1 MKIVLTFDS
10 FEEFLEQINR
20 YNVKYKQRK
29 QELIPVEDVAAALKA
44 EEAKKTASVDHAA
57 LNESAKKATEI
68 INKAEAKEEPAP
80 EVEPATVTEDFR
92 AEVRH
97 VLHELNKQKNS
108 KTAATDI
115 IKTFGVTRLTDVPLS
130 DLPALMTKAQ
140 EALNA

>member
-44 EEAKKTASVDHAA
+44 EEAKKTAPKKEAA
-57 LNESAKKATEI
+57 PEPTPAPDP
-68 INKAEAKEEPAP
+68 EPAP
-80 EVEPATVTEDFR
+80 EPAPEPVSEPKQVTVTEDFR

-115 IKTFGVTRLTDVPLS
+115 IKTFGVARLTDVPLS
-130 DLPALMTKAQ
+130 DLPALMDKAK
-140 EALNA
+140 EALDA

>member
-44 EEAKKTASVDHAA
+44 EEAKKTAQKKEAA
-57 LNESAKKATEI
+57 PEPTPAPDP
-68 INKAEAKEEPAP
+68 EPAP
-80 EVEPATVTEDFR
+80 EAEPVAVTEDFR

-115 IKTFGVTRLTDVPLS
+115 IKTFGVARLTDVPLS
-130 DLPALMTKAQ
+130 DLPALMDKAK
-140 EALNA
+140 EALDA

>member
-10 FEEFLEQINR
+10 FEEFLEQTNR

-44 EEAKKTASVDHAA
+44 EEAKKTAQKKEAA
-57 LNESAKKATEI
+57 PEPTPAPDP
-68 INKAEAKEEPAP
+68 EPAP
-80 EVEPATVTEDFR
+80 EAEPVAVTEDFR

-115 IKTFGVTRLTDVPLS
+115 IKTFGVARLTDVPLS

>member
-44 EEAKKTASVDHAA
+44 EEAKKTAQKKEAA
-57 LNESAKKATEI
+57 PEPTPAPDP
-68 INKAEAKEEPAP
+68 EPAP
-80 EVEPATVTEDFR
+80 EAEPVAVTEDFR

>member
-20 YNVKYKQRK
+20 YNVKYEQRK

-44 EEAKKTASVDHAA
+44 EEAKKTAPKKEAA
-57 LNESAKKATEI
+57 PEPTPASDP
-68 INKAEAKEEPAP
+68 EPAP
-80 EVEPATVTEDFR
+80 EAEPVAVTEDFR

-108 KTAATDI
+108 RTAATDI
-115 IKTFGVTRLTDVPLS
+115 IKTFGVARLTDVPLS
-130 DLPALMTKAQ
+130 DLPALMDKAK
-140 EALNA
+140 EALDA

>member
-29 QELIPVEDVAAALKA
+29 QELIPVEDVAAAL
-44 EEAKKTASVDHAA
+44 
-57 LNESAKKATEI
+57 NESAKKTTEI

-80 EVEPATVTEDFR
+80 EAEPAAVTEDFR

-115 IKTFGVTRLTDVPLS
+115 IKTFGVARLTDVPLS